1 MQKQETDFKITNRTE
16 MEGRLQALGER
27 DREAVAV
34 FAARC
39 ALRVLPMTASFD
51 YWSEKTKSAY
61 AQSIIVASLLGME
74 YKNNNLR
81 EVNAV
86 ISVAIKVTKSAAI
99 TNAISYPYPV
109 VNASNACHVASVA
122 AELLISSTTY
132 PSAELARCFSHET
145 YTIDNSSSMIKDLI
159 GLENGE
165 IELVKHSS
173 LWGGG
178 LPGEIVSLHQQW
190 TKAMRDLQLDE
201 WVRVYEDLLSGKHYP
216 GDKIVSLINDW
227 YQQYGRQDA
236 EDSTSDSESSKDQS
250 PQTITKYDQ
259 THAHLYD
266 GLAQKDSLGRQRLVG
281 AMADILAAKENTEH
295 QTIGLLGDWGAGKS
309 TFIKL
314 LKAVL
319 MDRST
324 AKFLFAEF
332 NAWEYE
338 HTDHMQAGVAR
349 EALRGLVADLGER
362 KKLWLALK
370 FSWQE
375 KPWQVIRIVLATVGL
390 IAGTVIGSLQF
401 EGWQQIAAWIGLG
414 SISTL
419 IIWKFVDSLQALFK
433 SPLVNE
439 WKSLLS
445 LPDYERYLGTIP
457 VMKQQI
463 QKLCAL
469 RLSIDQPSE
478 KQRRLLFVVDD
489 LDRCSHGGVVKTLE
503 AVRLIMGIPQVTV
516 IIAIDQRIA
525 LASLALHYKD
535 LAGYHEGQDP
545 GAIARD
551 YLGKVIQLPVQL
563 NAADGETVAA
573 FVDEVLLNHTV
584 KPTLEQDRKK
594 PGASN
599 DGYDPPSAEP
609 VTEKR
614 PEPKS
619 TQPQS
624 DAGNL
629 NETPPAPK
637 PVEEVVEYKL
647 SPTEKLAF
655 KACVAQYGFHNP
667 RQLKRLYNSFNLL
680 RHLYGGDQA
689 GEHLQVLFWLE
700 YLNCLPSVTRQE
712 AEKNRNEFVGLG
724 DERYKTIELQVKPFV
739 LPALKVSA
747 KNAPAQSFSEDM
759 ANK

>member
-1 MQKQETDFKITNRTE
+1 MRKQESEIKPLDRE
-16 MEGRLQALGER
+16 ELLQRLKALAEHSP
-27 DREAVAV
+27 EAVAV

-39 ALRVLPMTASFD
+39 ALRVLPFTIGQSVLSGDRHATYAIRAFVLSICGLEYRSIQGQMVFATVGAVNTADIAIYAAANASTD
-51 YWSEKTKSAY
+51 AVKGNVTRAATEAANAYISA
-61 AQSIIVASLLGME
+61 ASIIVEIG
-74 YKNNNLR
+74 
-81 EVNAV
+81 
-86 ISVAIKVTKSAAI
+86 ISVTVDLNQLEQGDVESVKYIPLWLDSLPSHISEIIAAWSE
-99 TNAISYPYPV
+99 A
-109 VNASNACHVASVA
+109 
-122 AELLISSTTY
+122 
-132 PSAELARCFSHET
+132 
-145 YTIDNSSSMIKDLI
+145 MIALQL
-159 GLENGE
+159 G
-165 IELVKHSS
+165 ELV
-173 LWGGG
+173 
-178 LPGEIVSLHQQW
+178 Q
-190 TKAMRDLQLDE
+190 
-201 WVRVYEDLLSGKHYP
+201 VYEDLLSGKHYP

-250 PQTITKYDQ
+250 PQTITKYGQ

-314 LKAVL
+314 LKAAL

-584 KPTLEQDRKK
+584 KPTLEQDRKIS
-594 PGASN
+594 GASN
-599 DGYDPPSAEP
+599 DGYDSPSIASNAEQ
-609 VTEKR
+609 VTEKLAE
-614 PEPKS
+614 PES
-619 TQPQS
+619 IQSQP

-629 NETPPAPK
+629 NETPSAPM
-637 PVEEVVEYKL
+637 PIEEVVEYKL
-647 SPTEKLAF
+647 SPAEKSAF
-655 KACVAQYGFHNP
+655 KACVSQYEFHNP

-712 AEKNRNEFVGLG
+712 AEKNRNEFVGLD